1 MTGLESFP
9 IETVSDWGPLPVNEL
24 SQVKSELSADLKA
37 ARQVLELEARAL
49 DLLGKSLDG
58 AFSKACDALI
68 AVAGR
73 IIVSGMGKSGHVA
86 RKIAA
91 TLASTGSPAQFV
103 HPAEASHGDL
113 GMIARDDA
121 LILLSNSGETREL
134 GDLIEHARRHKI
146 PLIGVASKAGS
157 TLLTRSDV
165 AILLPDAPEA
175 CPMGLAPTTSTTL
188 MMALGD
194 ALAIALMRRR
204 GFTADHYRELHPG
217 GSLGKQLLRVS
228 DIMHTGAAMPVIA
241 ESAPMSDVILA
252 MTKNSFGCAGL
263 LDKSGRLSGII
274 TDGDLR
280 RHMGAD
286 LLAKSAVEIMTKNP
300 KTVGADMLVAE
311 ALGFMNERKISC
323 VFVLSGEGKDKSKG
337 PVGFIRIHDCL
348 QAGYS

>member
-1 MTGLESFP
+1 M
-9 IETVSDWGPLPVNEL
+9 NEL
-24 SQVKSELSADLKA
+24 SEIATSASADLAA
-37 ARQVLELEARAL
+37 ARRVLELEARAL

-58 AFSKACDALI
+58 AFSKACDAL
-68 AVAGR
+68 VSVTGR

-121 LILLSNSGETREL
+121 LLLLSNSGETREL
-134 GDLIEHARRHKI
+134 ADLIEHSRRRRI
-146 PLIGVASKAGS
+146 PLIGVASRSGS
-157 TLLTRSDV
+157 TLLNRADV

-204 GFTADHYRELHPG
+204 GFTADHYRELHPAG
-217 GSLGKQLLRVS
+217 ALGRKLLRVS
-228 DIMHTGAAMPVIA
+228 DIMHKDNDVPLVS
-241 ESAPMSDVILA
+241 EDAPMSAVIIE
-252 MTKNSFGCAGL
+252 MTKKSFGCAGM
-263 LDKSGRLSGII
+263 LDKQGKLSGIV

-280 RHMGAD
+280 RHMRDD
-286 LLAKSAVEIMTKNP
+286 LLARRAAEIMTKNP

-323 VFVLSGEGKDKSKG
+323 VFVLDGDNKG
-337 PVGFIRIHDCL
+337 PAGFIRIHDCL